1 VTGIGDHRPGDR
13 FDDLLD
19 DATIDALVMGEPVDA
34 RLGELAA
41 FSREARALGDGPA
54 PRPSPAL
61 SALIA
66 QGGTAAE
73 RTTPA
78 EPISG
83 PRRRRTA
90 SVAASLAGLGAVAK
104 VALGASVGVAGVA
117 AAGAAGVLPGPADRQ
132 VRDVIEATTPI
143 DFREPDDDPSPAQD
157 RPATT
162 PSQGDTGSVPTSETP
177 GHTGDRGEAP
187 EEPGQRRGRQDP
199 AGGQG
204 DPGRPEEPGSQG
216 RDPEQPGNQG
226 SNPEEPD
233 NQGRDPEQP
242 GNQGS
247 NPEEPGNQGSN
258 PDQPGQ
264 QEPRAPAATTT
275 TAPTNRGQGTG
286 PPGQGQER
294 RAPGNSDGKRPEQSD
309 QSE

>member
-1 VTGIGDHRPGDR
+1 VTGTGDHRPGDR

-19 DATIDALVMGEPVDA
+19 DATIDALVTGEPVDA
-34 RLGELAA
+34 RLGDLAA
-41 FSREARALGDGPA
+41 FTREARAVGDGPA

-61 SALIA
+61 SAYIA
-66 QGGTAAE
+66 RGGAAAE

-78 EPISG
+78 EPVSR

-177 GHTGDRGEAP
+177 GDTGDRGEAP
-187 EEPGQRRGRQDP
+187 DEPGQRRGREDP
-199 AGGQG
+199 APGQG
-204 DPGRPEEPGSQG
+204 ERGRPEEPGSQG

-226 SNPEEPD
+226 SNPEPS
-233 NQGRDPEQP
+233 

-247 NPEEPGNQGSN
+247 SPEEPGNQGSN
-258 PDQPGQ
+258 PEPPGQ
-264 QEPRAPAATTT
+264 QERRAPAATTT
-275 TAPTNRGQGTG
+275 TAPANRGQGAD

-294 RAPGNSDGKRPEQSD
+294 RAPGNAPGNSDGKQPEQAE

>member
-1 VTGIGDHRPGDR
+1 VSASDHRPGDH

-19 DATIDALVMGEPVDA
+19 DATIDALVTGEPVDA
-34 RLGELAA
+34 RLGDLAA

-61 SALIA
+61 AALIA
-66 QGGTAAE
+66 RGGPAAE
-73 RTTPA
+73 WTTPT
-78 EPISG
+78 EPVSR
-83 PRRRRTA
+83 PRRRRAT
-90 SVAASLAGLGAVAK
+90 SVAASLAGLGALAK
-104 VALGASVGVAGVA
+104 VALGATVGVAGVA

-143 DFREPDDDPSPAQD
+143 DFREPGDDPSPAQD

-162 PSQGDTGSVPTSETP
+162 PSQGDTGTVPTSETP
-177 GHTGDRGEAP
+177 GHTGGRGEAP
-187 EEPGQRRGRQDP
+187 DEPGQRRGRQDP
-199 AGGQG
+199 ATGQG

-216 RDPEQPGNQG
+216 RDPEEPG
-226 SNPEEPD
+226 
-233 NQGRDPEQP
+233 NQGRDPEEP

-258 PDQPGQ
+258 PEPPGQ

-275 TAPTNRGQGTG
+275 TAPANRGQGTD

-294 RAPGNSDGKRPEQSD
+294 RAPGNSDGKRPEQS
-309 QSE
+309 E